1 MDTRLKYQEIIRTI
15 LQEHA
20 NFRNTIPDGYQSQL
34 LFDDERGGY
43 LVLDI
48 GWNENNYLHATPI
61 HINLIEDKIWI
72 QYDDTEEG
80 VATDLLAAGIPK
92 EDIVLGFR
100 HPQVRQYTEFGT
112 GFSCQ
117 DEGIVA
123 ESAAMQSVSITF

>member
-1 MDTRLKYQEIIRTI
+1 MDTRLRYQQIIKTI

-20 NFRNTIPDGYQSQL
+20 NYRNTIPDGYHSQL

-48 GWNENNYLHATPI
+48 GWNQDKYLHATPI

-100 HPQVRQYTEFGT
+100 HPKVRQYTEFGT
-112 GFSCQ
+112 GLSDK
-117 DEGIVA
+117 DEESVA
-123 ESAAMQSVSITF
+123 EWAAVRSV

>member
-1 MDTRLKYQEIIRTI
+1 MDTRLRYQQIIKTI

-20 NFRNTIPDGYQSQL
+20 NFRNTIPDGYHSQL

-48 GWNENNYLHATPI
+48 GWNDDNYLHATPI
-61 HINLIEDKIWI
+61 HLDLIDGKIWI

-100 HPQVRQYTEFGT
+100 HPNVRQYTEFGT
-112 GFSCQ
+112 GLSAK
-117 DEGIVA
+117 DERNFV
-123 ESAAMQSVSITF
+123 ESAAMQSA

>member
-1 MDTRLKYQEIIRTI
+1 MDTRLRYQEIIKTI

-20 NFRNTIPDGYQSQL
+20 NFYNTIPDGYHSQL

-48 GWNENNYLHATPI
+48 GWNDDNYLHATPI
-61 HINLIEDKIWI
+61 HLDLIGDKIWI

-80 VATDLLAAGIPK
+80 VATDLLAAGVPK
-92 EDIVLGFR
+92 EDIILGFR

-112 GFSCQ
+112 GLS
-117 DEGIVA
+117 DEDEEIVA
-123 ESAAMQSVSITF
+123 ESAVVRSA

>member
-1 MDTRLKYQEIIRTI
+1 MDTRLRYQEIIKTI

-20 NFRNTIPDGYQSQL
+20 NFRNTIPDGYHSQM

-48 GWNENNYLHATPI
+48 GWNGDKYLHATPI
-61 HINLIEDKIWI
+61 HLDLIGDKIWI

-80 VATDLLAAGIPK
+80 VATDLLAAGVPK

-100 HPQVRQYTEFGT
+100 HPQVRQSTEFGT
-112 GFSCQ
+112 GLSDK
-117 DEGIVA
+117 DEEIVA
-123 ESAAMQSVSITF
+123 ESAAVRSA

>member
-1 MDTRLKYQEIIRTI
+1 MDTRFKYPEIIKTI

-20 NFRNTIPDGYQSQL
+20 NFRNTLPDGYHSQL
-34 LFDDERGGY
+34 IFDDDRGGY

-48 GWNENNYLHATPI
+48 GWNDDNYLHATPI
-61 HINLIEDKIWI
+61 HINLIDGKIWI

-100 HPQVRQYTEFGT
+100 HPNVRQYTEFGT
-112 GFSCQ
+112 GLSGK
-117 DEGIVA
+117 DEESVA
-123 ESAAMQSVSITF
+123 ESAAMQSA

>member
-1 MDTRLKYQEIIRTI
+1 MDTRLRYQGIIKAI

-20 NFRNTIPDGYQSQL
+20 NFRNTIPDGYQSQI

-48 GWNENNYLHATPI
+48 GWNDDNYLHATPI

-100 HPQVRQYTEFGT
+100 HPRVREYTEFGT
-112 GFSCQ
+112 GFS
-117 DEGIVA
+117 DENEGNFA
-123 ESAAMQSVSITF
+123 ESAAMQSV

>member
-1 MDTRLKYQEIIRTI
+1 MDTRLRYQQIIKTI

-20 NFRNTIPDGYQSQL
+20 NYRNTIPDGYHSQL

-48 GWNENNYLHATPI
+48 VWNDDNYLHATPI
-61 HINLIEDKIWI
+61 HINLIDGKIWI

-100 HPQVRQYTEFGT
+100 HPNVRPYTEFGT
-112 GFSCQ
+112 GLSGK
-117 DEGIVA
+117 DEESVA
-123 ESAAMQSVSITF
+123 ESAAVRSA

>member
-1 MDTRLKYQEIIRTI
+1 MDTRLRYQEIIKTI

-20 NFRNTIPDGYQSQL
+20 NFRNTIPDGYHSQL

-48 GWNENNYLHATPI
+48 GWNEDNYLHATPI
-61 HINLIEDKIWI
+61 HINLIGEKIWI

-100 HPQVRQYTEFGT
+100 QPNVRQYTEFGT
-112 GFSCQ
+112 GLSGK
-117 DEGIVA
+117 DEGNVA
-123 ESAAMQSVSITF
+123 ESAAVRST

>member
-1 MDTRLKYQEIIRTI
+1 MDTRLKYQEIIKTI

-20 NFRNTIPDGYQSQL
+20 NFRNTIPDGYHSQL

-48 GWNENNYLHATPI
+48 GWKEDNYLHATPI
-61 HINLIEDKIWI
+61 HINIIGEKIWI

-80 VATDLLAAGIPK
+80 VATDLLAAGVPK

-100 HPQVRQYTEFGT
+100 HPNVRKYTEFGT
-112 GFSCQ
+112 GLSGK
-117 DEGIVA
+117 DEESVA
-123 ESAAMQSVSITF
+123 ESAAVRSA

>member
-1 MDTRLKYQEIIRTI
+1 MDTRLKYQEIIKTI

-20 NFRNTIPDGYQSQL
+20 NFRNTIPDGYHSQL
-34 LFDDERGGY
+34 LFDDDRGGY

-48 GWNENNYLHATPI
+48 GWNDDNYLHATPI
-61 HINLIEDKIWI
+61 HINLIDGKIWI

-100 HPQVRQYTEFGT
+100 HPNVRQYTEFGT
-112 GFSCQ
+112 GFSDR
-117 DEGIVA
+117 DEGNVA
-123 ESAAMQSVSITF
+123 ESAAMQSVSITR

>member
-1 MDTRLKYQEIIRTI
+1 MDTRLKYQEIIKTI

-20 NFRNTIPDGYQSQL
+20 NYRNTIPDGYHSQL

-48 GWNENNYLHATPI
+48 GWKEDNYLHATPI
-61 HINLIEDKIWI
+61 HINLIGEKIWI

-80 VATDLLAAGIPK
+80 VATDLLAAGVPK

-100 HPQVRQYTEFGT
+100 HPNVRKYTEFGT
-112 GFSCQ
+112 GLSGK
-117 DEGIVA
+117 DEESVA
-123 ESAAMQSVSITF
+123 ESAAVRSA

>member
-1 MDTRLKYQEIIRTI
+1 MDTRLRYQEIIKTI
-15 LQEHA
+15 LREHA

-48 GWNENNYLHATPI
+48 GWNENKYLHATPI
-61 HINLIEDKIWI
+61 HINLIGDKIWI

-80 VATDLLAAGIPK
+80 VATDLLAAGVPK

-100 HPQVRQYTEFGT
+100 HPRIREYTEFGT
-112 GFSCQ
+112 GFSDK
-117 DEGIVA
+117 DEGNFA
-123 ESAAMQSVSITF
+123 ESAAMQSV

>member
-1 MDTRLKYQEIIRTI
+1 MDTRVKYQEIIKTI

-20 NFRNTIPDGYQSQL
+20 NFRNTIPDGYHSQL
-34 LFDDERGGY
+34 LFDDDRGGY

-48 GWNENNYLHATPI
+48 GWNDDNYLHATPI
-61 HINLIEDKIWI
+61 HINLIDGKIWI

-100 HPQVRQYTEFGT
+100 HPNVRQYTEFGT
-112 GFSCQ
+112 GLSGK
-117 DEGIVA
+117 DEESVA
-123 ESAAMQSVSITF
+123 ESAAVRST

>member
-1 MDTRLKYQEIIRTI
+1 MDTRLKYQEIIKTI

-48 GWNENNYLHATPI
+48 GWNDDNYLHATPI
-61 HINLIEDKIWI
+61 HINLIDRKIWI

-80 VATDLLAAGIPK
+80 VATDLLAAGVPN

-100 HPQVRQYTEFGT
+100 HPRVRQYTEFGT
-112 GFSCQ
+112 GLS
-117 DEGIVA
+117 DKVEGNIA
-123 ESAAMQSVSITF
+123 ESAAVRSA

>member
-1 MDTRLKYQEIIRTI
+1 MDTRLRYQGIIKTI

-20 NFRNTIPDGYQSQL
+20 NFRNTIPDGYHSQL

-48 GWNENNYLHATPI
+48 GWNDDNYLHATPI
-61 HINLIEDKIWI
+61 HINLIGDKIWI

-80 VATDLLAAGIPK
+80 VATDLLAAGVTK

-100 HPQVRQYTEFGT
+100 HPRIREYTEFGT
-112 GFSCQ
+112 GFSDG
-117 DEGIVA
+117 DEGNFA
-123 ESAAMQSVSITF
+123 ESAAMESV